1 MNNKLQNIVDS
12 AVKTDSIH
20 CFVCDQSYS
29 LLEPW
34 VILNRYICLPQSL
47 GESLVR
53 ECYSEAAVQ
62 ICRYCAEKIGEVPSI
77 FTSALQTI
85 SYSVDPVIEF
95 ERSALM
101 QYLTDHRNKMI
112 PMKNQ
117 IPNHL
122 CTLCDLHIP
131 KLSGSVITKIE
142 LHQIIVGRLDNQ
154 KQIHNIN
161 CSECGRHRV
170 KQNKLDGLGIS
181 DLDKRKNQSESYLS
195 VTNVFEVCKICK
207 TCSDALWGYL

>member
-1 MNNKLQNIVDS
+1 MSNAVQNIVDS

-34 VILNRYICLPQSL
+34 IILNRYICKPHNLD
-47 GESLVR
+47 ESLVQ

-77 FTSALQTI
+77 FTSAMQTI
-85 SYSVDPVIEF
+85 SYSVDPLLEL
-95 ERSALM
+95 ERSGLM

-142 LHQIIVGRLDNQ
+142 LHQIIVGCLDTQ
-154 KQIHNIN
+154 KQIPKTN
-161 CSECGRHRV
+161 CFECGRHRV
-170 KQNKLDGLGIS
+170 KQNKLVGLGVRES
-181 DLDKRKNQSESYLS
+181 QTKSYLN
-195 VTNVFEVCKICK
+195 VTKVFEVCKICK
-207 TCSDALWGYL
+207 SCSDSLWGYL

>member
-1 MNNKLQNIVDS
+1 MSNTLQNIVDS
-12 AVKTDSIH
+12 SVKTESIH

-34 VILNRYICLPQSL
+34 VILNRYICKPQSL
-47 GESLVR
+47 GESLVQ

-62 ICRYCAEKIGEVPSI
+62 ICRYCAAKIGEVPAI
-77 FTSALQTI
+77 FTSAMQTI
-85 SYSVDPVIEF
+85 SYSVDPLIEL

-101 QYLTDHRNKMI
+101 QYLTDYRNKII

-117 IPNHL
+117 IPHHL
-122 CTLCDLHIP
+122 CTLCNLYIP

-142 LHQIIVGRLDNQ
+142 LHQKMLGRVDIQ
-154 KQIHNIN
+154 KQIHSMG
-161 CSECGRHRV
+161 CSECGRPPV
-170 KQNKLDGLGIS
+170 KKVKFSGLGIS
-181 DLDKRKNQSESYLS
+181 DLDKRKDQRESYLS

-207 TCSDALWGYL
+207 SCSDALWGYL